1 MGTAD
6 AVPGSVKGILASLG
20 IAPSKRRGQTFLI
33 RREVAERIAGLAS
46 LTPDDAVLEIGPGL
60 GALTGA
66 LLAAAGRV
74 VAVESDRRLAAW
86 LRDRFRDCRT
96 FELIHADALTCDIP
110 GLLKGMAARGR
121 RVKVVSNIPYSISGP
136 LIARLLGA
144 SDDWSCMV
152 LTVQRELARR
162 ITAPPGGKEYG
173 AFTVLCR
180 CRAETGEA
188 FTIAPGAFYPR
199 PGVDS
204 SVVVFRSRP
213 SPLIP
218 AAEEAAFFSL
228 VRLLFSQRRK
238 SIGTVLKRA
247 LKGHP
252 AAETLRGA
260 FASAGIDPAVRPER
274 LGVEEFRLLGEALGR
289 VEWKADWGRA
299 TISDCPREC

>member
-1 MGTAD
+1 MQNTD
-6 AVPGSVKGILASLG
+6 AVPGSVKKILFSLG
-20 IAPSKRRGQTFLI
+20 VTPSARRGQTFLI
-33 RREVAERIAGLAS
+33 RREMAEKIAGLAS

-60 GALTGA
+60 GTLTGA
-66 LLAAAGRV
+66 LIGAAGRV

-96 FELIHADALTCDIP
+96 FELIHADALRIDLA
-110 GLLKGMAARGR
+110 GLLAGMAAHGR

-136 LIARLLGA
+136 LIARLMGA
-144 SDDWSCMV
+144 SGDWLLMV

-162 ITAPPGGKEYG
+162 ITANPGGKEYG

-180 CRAETGEA
+180 CRAESEEA

-213 SPLIP
+213 SPVIP
-218 AAEEAAFFSL
+218 AAEEAAFLSL

-247 LKGHP
+247 MKGHP
-252 AAETLRGA
+252 AAERLREA
-260 FASAGIDPAVRPER
+260 FSSSGMDPAVRPER
-274 LGVEEFRLLGEALGR
+274 LGVEEFRRLGEALGR
-289 VEWKADWGRA
+289 VGWGNTA
-299 TISDCPREC
+299 